1 MSQLSDALLAAAHE
15 AEELEKQQ
23 KDQDARLNICEART
37 CELNDRYDKLKGSLK
52 KVKEALLASVIALE
66 ELEN

>member
-1 MSQLSDALLAAAHE
+1 MSQLSEALLAAAHE

-37 CELNDRYDKLKGSLK
+37 CELNARYDKLKGSLK
-52 KVKEALLASVIALE
+52 KVKEALLASIIALE

>member
-1 MSQLSDALLAAAHE
+1 MSQLSEALLAAAHE

-37 CELNDRYDKLKGSLK
+37 CELNDKYDKLKGSLK
-52 KVKEALLASVIALE
+52 KVREALLAGVIALE